1 MSNNCYYQ
9 IIVVATVGIGCGL
22 LSWFPAP
29 TDAVRYVPKWK
40 KQVGMGKFKQ
50 RLCAIFCN
58 GFSPLASVM
67 PSFEN

>member
-40 KQVGMGKFKQ
+40 KQVGMGKF
-50 RLCAIFCN
+50 
-58 GFSPLASVM
+58 
-67 PSFEN
+67 